1 MHRPIRRLDP
11 PHRAALRTMLLA
23 TLLAAAGGAGAQTAI
38 AARAGTTGFGGEL
51 AVSLTD
57 QFGLRASLAGGSV
70 TRNITESGVRYE
82 GRWKFGTTMALA
94 DFHPGG
100 GRFRLS
106 AGFAYNDNRFEG
118 NARGSSGT
126 VDINGRTYNIA
137 DIGSLDGTLSYK
149 KAVPYFGVGWGT
161 AAKSAGSG
169 LFFSADLGVL
179 IGADPRISL
188 RANCSAAF
196 TPQQCNQLQADL
208 RAEEND
214 FRDNVGF
221 ESVYPVLS
229 FGLGYRF

>member
-1 MHRPIRRLDP
+1 LHRSTILRP
-11 PHRAALRTMLLA
+11 PRAHPLILA
-23 TLLAAAGGAGAQTAI
+23 AALLAAAGSAGAQTAI

-57 QFGLRASLAGGSV
+57 QFGLRAALAGGSV
-70 TRNITESGVRYE
+70 TRNLTESGVRYE

-118 NARGSSGT
+118 NARSSAGT
-126 VDINGRTYNIA
+126 VDINGRPYNIS
-137 DIGSLDGTLSYK
+137 DIGSLDGTLSFK

-169 LFFSADLGVL
+169 LFFSADLGVM

-188 RANCSAAF
+188 RANCSGAF
-196 TPQQCNQLQADL
+196 TPQQCAQLQADL

-214 FRDNVGF
+214 FRDSVGF